1 LPFDPG
7 LCPVGYD
14 VAGIYGYDPATAASV
29 TYRIH

>member
-1 LPFDPG
+1 
-7 LCPVGYD
+7 VGYD